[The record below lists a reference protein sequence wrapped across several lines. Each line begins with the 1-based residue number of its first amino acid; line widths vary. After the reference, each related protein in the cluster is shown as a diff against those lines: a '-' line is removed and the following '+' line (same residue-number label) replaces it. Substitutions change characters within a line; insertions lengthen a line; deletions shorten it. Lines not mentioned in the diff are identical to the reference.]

1 MMMNKLID
9 FYNTLSEKQKERLMH
24 HVDNI
29 LVASKERSP
38 RREKKKP
45 KKKQR
50 GAVMSPLG
58 NTYYDD
64 TC

>member
-1 MMMNKLID
+1 MKLID

-29 LVASKERSP
+29 TAKEKSP

-45 KKKQR
+45 KKPKR
-50 GAVMSPLG
+50 GSVRTPEGMS
-58 NTYYDD
+58 YYDD

>member
-1 MMMNKLID
+1 MTNKLID

-29 LVASKERSP
+29 TAKERSP
-38 RREKKKP
+38 RKEKKKQ
-45 KKKQR
+45 KKEKR

-58 NTYYDD
+58 GTYYDH
-64 TC
+64 

>member
-1 MMMNKLID
+1 MKLID
-9 FYNTLSEKQKERLMH
+9 YYLNATNKQRRRLMD

-29 LVASKERSP
+29 VAKEKSP

-45 KKKQR
+45 KKTKR
-50 GAVMSPLG
+50 GAVRTPEGMS
-58 NTYYDD
+58 YYDD

>member
-1 MMMNKLID
+1 MMNKLID

-29 LVASKERSP
+29 TAKERSP
-38 RREKKKP
+38 RKEKKKQ
-45 KKKQR
+45 KKEKR

-58 NTYYDD
+58 GTYYDH
-64 TC
+64 

>member
-9 FYNTLSEKQKERLMH
+9 FYNTLSEKQKERLMY

-29 LVASKERSP
+29 VAKEKSP